1 MNIQDY
7 LEEMKLIEQRLL
19 EFIENENNTE
29 DDIQKLAAFL
39 RQIFNGE
46 HDIERILLLLSKISN
61 NHHRFPNFF
70 RNIEQINTLLSQ

>member
-29 DDIQKLAAFL
+29 DDIQKLATFL
-39 RQIFNGE
+39 RQIFNDE
-46 HDIERILLLLSKISN
+46 HDIIIK
-61 NHHRFPNFF
+61 
-70 RNIEQINTLLSQ
+70 NIK